1 MTDIAAR
8 HRTVATPLGEYTIA
22 AEGAAITGIWRR
34 DQAHFPGP
42 GRLGTDAADDALLD
56 EATAQLLAY
65 IAGEREEFDLPLS
78 PRGTD
83 FQRRVWSLLA
93 EIPRGSTTTYGQIAR
108 TLDAPRASQAVGGAV
123 GSNPISIAIP
133 CHRVLSSAGAVT
145 GYAGGVETK
154 RALLTLEGVEL
165 P

>member
-1 MTDIAAR
+1 MTDAAPR
-8 HRTVATPLGEYTIA
+8 HRTTRTPLGEYTIA

-34 DQAHFPGP
+34 DQAHYPRP
-42 GRLGTDAADDALLD
+42 DLLGTAAADNALLD
-56 EATAQLLAY
+56 EAAAQLLAY

-83 FQRRVWSLLA
+83 FQHRVWSLLA

-108 TLDAPRASQAVGGAV
+108 ALDAPRASQAVGGAV

-133 CHRVLSSAGAVT
+133 CHRVLSSAGAIT